1 MTYTVKHV
9 VLFSVWASQMYIHD
23 SFGRTQNK
31 VTYIVLLHNVIISR
45 NGPYIRG
52 HPVVLFHIEFQTCL
66 IYSKNRFDYN
76 VHFS

>member
-9 VLFSVWASQMYIHD
+9 VPFSVWASQMYIHD

-45 NGPYIRG
+45 NGP
-52 HPVVLFHIEFQTCL
+52 
-66 IYSKNRFDYN
+66 
-76 VHFS
+76 